1 MLSAILWHR
10 SELILYPTAATHFT
24 FLREI
29 PMFSQYEMRASI
41 MSWDNKWV
49 GVIANQCPSFRLTT

>member
-1 MLSAILWHR
+1 MGLGGQCSQPFSGAAVSSCWF
-10 SELILYPTAATHFT
+10 STAATHFT

-49 GVIANQCPSFRLTT
+49 GVIAN

>member
-1 MLSAILWHR
+1 MLSAVLWRR
-10 SELILYPTAATHFT
+10 SKLMLDPTAATHFT

-49 GVIANQCPSFRLTT
+49 GVIAN

>member
-1 MLSAILWHR
+1 MGLGGQR
-10 SELILYPTAATHFT
+10 SQPFSGTAVNSCRFLTAATHFT

-49 GVIANQCPSFRLTT
+49 RVIAN

>member
-1 MLSAILWHR
+1 MLSAVLRCR
-10 SELILYPTAATHFT
+10 SELMLDFTAATHFT

-49 GVIANQCPSFRLTT
+49 GVIAN